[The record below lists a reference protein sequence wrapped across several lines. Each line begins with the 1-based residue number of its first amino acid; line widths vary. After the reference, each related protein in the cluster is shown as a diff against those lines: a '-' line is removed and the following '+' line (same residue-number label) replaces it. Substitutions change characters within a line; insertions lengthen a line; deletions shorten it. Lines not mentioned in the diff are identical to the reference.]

1 MAGLLEGRVA
11 LVTGA
16 GHGIGRA
23 HALELAKHGA
33 KVVVNDLGSSVSGE
47 GASRDAETV
56 VDIITAR
63 GGQAVADFGDVSDE
77 GAASA
82 MVQRGIEEWG
92 RLDIVVNNAGIVRDS
107 AIWNMS
113 TADFDLVLGVHL
125 RGTWLTSRAAAQHW
139 RATAKAAGGSTYG
152 RLINTVS
159 GAGLLG
165 NFGQSNYAPAKA
177 AVMGLT
183 LTLSVELASIGVTVN
198 AISPGAITRLSAGTV
213 AGATVVEA
221 DEREGYDPLGPDV
234 SSPVVAW
241 LASPEAAHLSG
252 QCLKAM
258 RDSLQV
264 LEGWSPA
271 ATAKNGGKPW
281 DATTLGKVVGT
292 ELYRTRAAG
301 LSLGG

>member
-23 HALELAKHGA
+23 HALELAKQGA

-47 GASRDAETV
+47 GTSRDAETV
-56 VDIITAR
+56 ADIITAR
-63 GGQAVADFGDVSDE
+63 GGEAVADFGDVSDE
-77 GAASA
+77 SAAGA
-82 MVQRGIEEWG
+82 MVQRGIDEWG
-92 RLDIVVNNAGIVRDS
+92 RLDVVVNNAGIVRDA

-113 TADFDLVLGVHL
+113 AADFDLVMNVHL

-139 RATAKAAGGSTYG
+139 RAAAKAAGGTTYG
-152 RLINTVS
+152 RIVNTVS

-177 AVMGLT
+177 AIMGLT
-183 LTLSVELASIGVTVN
+183 LTLSVELASAGVTVN

-213 AGATVVEA
+213 KGATVVEA

-241 LASPEAAHLSG
+241 LASPDAGHLSG
-252 QCLKAM
+252 QCIKAM
-258 RDSLQV
+258 GENLQV
-264 LEGWSPA
+264 LQGWAPV
-271 ATAKNGGKPW
+271 ATVKSGGKPW
-281 DATTLGKVVGT
+281 DAATLGKVFGT
-292 ELYRTRAAG
+292 QLYRTRAAG